1 MAEFFGDIERA
12 LADLYVYR
20 WPISFGILLL
30 VTGVTVWGYRKGW
43 HMVIWKHRLAVSIVG
58 TPALAALLI
67 AGWYFGSPLFT
78 SKTVNEEFPFAFNAA
93 VPSNMTRTAV
103 EQTMAGMAE
112 VDQRVFEAMPVS
124 MPLAPT
130 TEETPDTTRAQSAAV
145 KVKSGNFQDADSF
158 HRGSG
163 QAIIFRGAD
172 GSNVLRLENLSVT
185 NGPDLHVF
193 LSPHQSPDS
202 RSDVKL
208 PGYVDLGKL
217 KGNKGNQNYPIPDDV
232 DIGAQMS
239 VVIYCVP
246 FSVIFSVATLE
257 GQEYPFAVNAEVP
270 SGMTRAKVE
279 QVMGGMAKVE
289 QEVMEDMSE
298 AMPMEKTDDPL
309 MKGGMAM
316 MDGAMAMVEAGMDK
330 PDTVTMDKGVA
341 MMEEAMAVMEESIEE
356 SDESVIV
363 EAQAMV
369 EEAIEVS
376 DEAMITKGLDMM
388 AEGMEAMAEVPAA
401 QAGPVKLKS
410 GNFRDAD
417 SFHRGSGQATIY
429 RGPDGSRLLRLE
441 NLSVTNGPQLH
452 VILSPHQNPE
462 SRGDVKQQGYVDLG
476 RLKGNK
482 GNQNYP
488 IPDDV
493 DVDAQMSVTIYCVPF
508 SVIFSVAMLQAQS

>member
-67 AGWYFGSPLFT
+67 AGWYLGSPLFT
-78 SKTVNEEFPFAFNAA
+78 SKTVNEEFPFAFNAV
-93 VPSNMTRTAV
+93 VPSNMTRTVV
-103 EQTMAGMAE
+103 EQTMSGMAE

-124 MPLAPT
+124 MPLAPIT
-130 TEETPDTTRAQSAAV
+130 DGRPDATEAPPATV
-145 KVKSGNFQDADSF
+145 KVKSGNFEDADSF

-163 QAIIFRGAD
+163 QATIFRGPD
-172 GSNVLRLENLSVT
+172 GSNLLRLENFSVT
-185 NGPDLHVF
+185 NGPDLHVI

-202 RSDVKL
+202 RSDVKVS
-208 PGYVDLGKL
+208 GYVDLGKL

-232 DIGAQMS
+232 DIGSQMS

-246 FSVIFSVATLE
+246 FSVIFSIAMLE
-257 GQEYPFAVNAEVP
+257 GEEFPFASNAVVP

-279 QVMGGMAKVE
+279 QIMGGMAKVD
-289 QEVMEDMSE
+289 QEVMEVMSD
-298 AMPMEKTDDPL
+298 AMPIQKADDPL

-316 MDGAMAMVEAGMDK
+316 MEGAMAMVEAGMDK
-330 PDTVTMDKGVA
+330 QEAATMDKGTV
-341 MMEEAMAVMEESIEE
+341 MMEEAMALMDDNIEE
-356 SDESVIV
+356 SDESMIM
-363 EAQAMV
+363 EAKAMV

-401 QAGPVKLKS
+401 PTGPVKLKS
-410 GNFRDAD
+410 GNFQDAD

-429 RGPDGSRLLRLE
+429 RGPDGSHLLRLE
-441 NLSVTNGPQLH
+441 NLSVTNGPDLH
-452 VILSPHQNPE
+452 VILSPHQNPG
-462 SRGDVKQQGYVDLG
+462 SRGDIKQQGYVDLG
-476 RLKGNK
+476 KLKGNK
-482 GNQNYP
+482 GNQNYT
-488 IPDDV
+488 IPGNV
-493 DVDAQMSVTIYCVPF
+493 DVDAQMSVVIYCVPF
-508 SVIFSVAMLQAQS
+508 SVIFSVAMLQAQG